1 MVIRNMKSGFQILF
15 STGRIT
21 WAALQE
27 QQLCIREIH
36 ERLQPFLASPDDTPP
51 EFAVHSAP
59 LPDSWLGWR
68 KNLFSTL
75 FQSVYHLM
83 DLPLPRR
90 MLYGKLIHLFRIWV
104 TSADNLLDEEDK
116 EVVPISMPGSA
127 RIMRQVIAIMAADR
141 VLAEVLNEAVEQRI
155 LTQSQRGALSRE
167 SLCRLLPSAAQEATE
182 EGGITVR
189 PPPEDVLGV
198 IHRLKTGLL
207 FNVAF
212 VGPDIVEPS
221 SHSPRAARL
230 REGLMNFGLGCQV
243 LDDIRD
249 MARDLLEQRHNYV
262 LSVLAHQHPTLLE
275 QIAQQAQTPED
286 RLYLSVP
293 HVVLPAA
300 RRGLDLLACG
310 LRTLGEAGL
319 GYTGDQAET
328 MARAMFPLLDLA
340 DLQYG

>member
-1 MVIRNMKSGFQILF
+1 MLLPNMKSGFHTLF

-21 WAALQE
+21 RAALQE
-27 QQLCIREIH
+27 QQLCIREVH
-36 ERLQPFLASPDDTPP
+36 ERLRPYLASPDDTPP
-51 EFAVHSAP
+51 EFAVRPEP

-83 DLPLPRR
+83 DIPLPRR
-90 MLYGKLIHLFRIWV
+90 LLYGQMIHLFRIWV

-116 EVVPISMPGSA
+116 VVVPISMPGSA
-127 RIMRQVIAIMAADR
+127 RIMRQVVAVMAADR
-141 VLAEVLNEAVEQRI
+141 VLAELLNEAVSKGI
-155 LTQSQRGALSRE
+155 LTELQRAALSRE

-182 EGGITVR
+182 EGGILVR
-189 PPPEDVLGV
+189 PPPEEVLNV

-207 FNVAF
+207 FNLAF
-212 VGPDIVEPS
+212 VGPDIAEPS
-221 SHSPRAARL
+221 FRSPRTDRL
-230 REGLMNFGLGCQV
+230 REGLMTFGLGCQV

-275 QIAQQAQTPED
+275 QTARQARTPED
-286 RLYLSVP
+286 RLYLAVP

-300 RRGLDLLACG
+300 RHGLELLASG

-319 GYTGDQAET
+319 GCTGKQAET